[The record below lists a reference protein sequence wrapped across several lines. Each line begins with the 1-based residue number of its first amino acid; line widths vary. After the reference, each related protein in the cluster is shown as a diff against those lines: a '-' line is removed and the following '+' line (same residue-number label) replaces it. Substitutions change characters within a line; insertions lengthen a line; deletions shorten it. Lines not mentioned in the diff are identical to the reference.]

1 MFQTD
6 FVLGQVH
13 KYLPERAKIPAKVQ
27 KGKGGRHS
35 KRGTVFVR
43 RRFTKF
49 DFPDIP
55 DGFKPKGEERA
66 VVVPEKV
73 ECIVLSRLMVHIF
86 LQIRSLK

>member
-1 MFQTD
+1 M
-6 FVLGQVH
+6 
-13 KYLPERAKIPAKVQ
+13 PERAKIPAKVQ

-73 ECIVLSRLMVHIF
+73 ECIVLSRLIF
-86 LQIRSLK
+86 IFKSGTGSD

>member
-1 MFQTD
+1 MFD
-6 FVLGQVH
+6 QVH

-35 KRGTVFVR
+35 KRGAVFLR
-43 RRFTKF
+43 KRFTKF

-73 ECIVLSRLMVHIF
+73 KDNKVKY
-86 LQIRSLK
+86 SLHCT

>member
-1 MFQTD
+1 M
-6 FVLGQVH
+6 H

-73 ECIVLSRLMVHIF
+73 ECIVLSRLIF
-86 LQIRSLK
+86 IFKSGTGSD